1 MIRRSRALLYG
12 AVAAW
17 IVAIAAFVGGWASAV
32 RYGDQM
38 SLNTFVASLLPS
50 RPGLMSTPQ
59 NVRQNFVVFW
69 DVWDLV
75 NREFYHTEPLNQQKM
90 VYGAIRGMMQSLGDD
105 YTLFQEPDA
114 AAQTRESMQGSLEGI
129 GAYIRVKDGEVQI
142 DRPIRNSPAQKAG
155 LLPGDV
161 LVKVDGTDMTALIKG
176 LSDGDAAA
184 KAATTIRGE
193 KGTLAKLVVR
203 RPPATTTFSV
213 DVLRDAVPLVSVN
226 GQMLDNGIAY
236 VQITD
241 FKGNTTKELD
251 ATLRELLPQ
260 KPTRVVLDLRNDPGG
275 FLTTAQEVLGHF
287 YDGVALYES
296 DKDGQLKELKT
307 TSAPADVHVFDL
319 PLVVLINGNS
329 ASAAEIVAGALRDQ
343 RPNTTLLGEK
353 SYGKGSVQNIH
364 TLGDGSSARI
374 TIAHWL
380 TPNKSEIHKIGIT
393 PQYVVPFSADAPYPV
408 PCIAE
413 QQPAPGQPACAD
425 SQLSWGIRMLTSNE
439 RPPQITPTPTAKP
452 AG

>member
-12 AVAAW
+12 AIAAW

-32 RYGDQM
+32 RFGDQM
-38 SLNTFVASLLPS
+38 GLNTFVASLMPN

-90 VYGAIRGMMQSLGDD
+90 VYGAIRGMLQSLGDD

-114 AAQTRESMQGSLEGI
+114 AAQTRESMQGNLEGI
-129 GAYIRVKDGEVQI
+129 GAYIRVKDGQVQI
-142 DRPIRNSPAQKAG
+142 DRPIKNSPAQKAG

-161 LVKVDGTDMTALIKG
+161 LVKVDGTDMSALIKG
-176 LSDGDAAA
+176 LSEADAAA

-193 KGTLAKLVVR
+193 KGTTAKLVVR
-203 RPPATTTFSV
+203 RPPSSTTFSV

-236 VQITD
+236 IQITD

-251 ATLRELLPQ
+251 DTIRALLPQ
-260 KPTRVVLDLRNDPGG
+260 KPTRVVLDLRNNPGG

-287 YDGVALYES
+287 YDGTALYES
-296 DKDGQLKELKT
+296 DKGGELKELKT
-307 TSAPADVHVFDL
+307 TAASADVQVFNL
-319 PLVVLINGNS
+319 PIVVLINGNS

-343 RPNTTLLGEK
+343 RPQTTLLGEK
-353 SYGKGSVQNIH
+353 SFGKGSVQNIH

-393 PQYVVPFSADAPYPV
+393 PQYVVPFSADTVYPV

-413 QQPAPGQPACAD
+413 QQPAPGQPSCAD
-425 SQLSWGIRMLTSNE
+425 SQLSWGIRLLTSND
-439 RPPQITPTPTAKP
+439 RPPQVTPTPTAKP